1 MQDFQTKLATIIPPH
16 RIKHQEPMAPHT
28 SFHTGGFAEYYCEV
42 DKISDLMALI
52 KISSEV
58 EVPVTVIG
66 GGSNVIVSDNGIEGL
81 VIKNNCRRF
90 EMISRQGKV
99 RNGQIDVDRAF
110 VYCESGALTNHVVR
124 SVIEQGFAGIEYAL
138 GLPGTIGG
146 AIATNAEYVPQ
157 GFSMSDSLYK
167 ARVLTKT
174 GEIKEVEKSY
184 FHFDQGYSNI
194 SSTGDILL
202 SVMLVVV
209 PGHKTTLWEKGQEA
223 AAYRTQEG
231 THATYGTAYFPI
243 MFGKSEAALKSDSLP
258 SIDQLFTHAQ
268 VLGLKKGNVVM
279 DLHNPRFFQ
288 NTGDGTS
295 RDLSA
300 LISEIEKKIN
310 TQYST
315 AISIQINKIGV

>member
-1 MQDFQTKLATIIPPH
+1 MHDFQTQLATIIPPH
-16 RIKHQEPMAPHT
+16 RIKHQESMIPHT
-28 SFHTGGFAEYYCEV
+28 TFHSGGFSEYYCEV
-42 DKISDLMALI
+42 DKIVDLIALI
-52 KISSEV
+52 KMASEK
-58 EVPVTVIG
+58 EIPVTILG
-66 GGSNVIVSDNGIEGL
+66 GGSSIVVSDNGIDGL

-124 SVIEQGFAGIEYAL
+124 SIIEQGYSGIEYAL

-146 AIATNAEYVPQ
+146 AIATNAEYTPQ
-157 GFSMSDSLYK
+157 GFFMSDSLYK
-167 ARVLTKT
+167 ARILTKT

-202 SVMLVVV
+202 SVMLLVV

-223 AAYRTQEG
+223 AAYRTQEVNQVG
-231 THATYGTAYFPI
+231 YGTVYTPI
-243 MFGKSEAALKSDSLP
+243 MFGKSEAALKSESLP
-258 SIDQLFTHAQ
+258 TIDQLFTHAQ
-268 VLGLKKGNVVM
+268 VLGLKKGQAM
-279 DLHNPRFFQ
+279 IAKHNPRFFQ
-288 NTGDGTS
+288 NLGNSTT
-295 RDLSA
+295 RDLFG
-300 LISEIEKKIN
+300 LIAEIEKKIN

-315 AISIQINKIGV
+315 SISIQINKIGV